1 METGGKEFGENL
13 GGGKALVK
21 EPVGGRG
28 RLVAEDQSAGE
39 REAPE
44 TSRGLMIKEGNDIRL

>member
-13 GGGKALVK
+13 GGKVLVK

-28 RLVAEDQSAGE
+28 RFL
-39 REAPE
+39 
-44 TSRGLMIKEGNDIRL
+44 IFNFNF